1 MANGTIAFDTLQTSG
16 QITGTAKSLDTD
28 YVVNGSAKAKALH
41 RDQVLQSGSL
51 NHTSLTDNGTGDFTH
66 NFTSSFANTIYS
78 ISAHCHYTASGT
90 TSGIFYNGHAG
101 VERTA
106 SAIEMESYYMD
117 NTNART
123 KSDLDD
129 CDLICFGDLA

>member
-1 MANGTIAFDTLQTSG
+1 MTSQLNVDTIADKAG
-16 QITGTAKSLDTD
+16 TGTVGLHKQEAS
-28 YVVNGSAKAKALH
+28 KARALH

-51 NHTSLTDNGTGDFTH
+51 NHSSLTDNETGDFTH

-78 ISAHCHYTASGT
+78 ISGHCDYT
-90 TSGIFYNGHAG
+90 TSTTGAGIFYNGHAG

-106 SAIEMESYYMD
+106 SAIEMESYFVSATS
-117 NTNART
+117 NRT
-123 KSDLDD
+123 KLDMDD

>member
-1 MANGTIAFDTLQTSG
+1 MSTIKVDTVQS
-16 QITGTAKSLDTD
+16 TGGGAVTLTKQE
-28 YVVNGSAKAKALH
+28 GAKARALH

-78 ISAHCHYTASGT
+78 ISAHCHYTTAGT
-90 TSGIFYNGHAG
+90 TAGIFYNGHAG

-106 SAIEMESYYMD
+106 SAIEMESYYVD
-117 NTNART
+117 NTNPRA
-123 KSDLDD
+123 KLDMDD